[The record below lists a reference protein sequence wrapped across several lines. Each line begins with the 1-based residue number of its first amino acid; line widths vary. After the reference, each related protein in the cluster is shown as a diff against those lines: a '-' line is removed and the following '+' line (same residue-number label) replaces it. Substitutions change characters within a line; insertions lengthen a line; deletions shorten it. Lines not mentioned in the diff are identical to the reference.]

1 MKTAIVTGAAKGIGE
16 GIADALSDAGWSVHR
31 LDIEPGEGI
40 IQCDVSDEASV
51 RSAFAQLDLDA
62 LHLLVNNAG
71 VAGPVSGPIEDL
83 SLDDWNRWIGT
94 NLTGAFLMTRAAVPA
109 LRRAGGSIVNIAST
123 RAVMSEPRTEAY
135 AASKGGLVALTHALA
150 ISLGPEVRANAIAPG
165 WIAVDDADLR
175 EIDHRQHP
183 AGRVG
188 RPRDIADAVLWLAD
202 AGFVT
207 GETVTI
213 DGGMTRKMIYAD

>member
-1 MKTAIVTGAAKGIGE
+1 MKTAIVTGAAKGIGK
-16 GIADALSDAGWSVHR
+16 GIADALSDVGWLVHR

-40 IQCDVSDEASV
+40 IQCDVSDERSV
-51 RSAFAQLDLDA
+51 RGAFLQMDLSALD
-62 LHLLVNNAG
+62 LLVNNAG

-123 RAVMSEPRTEAY
+123 RAFMSEPRTEAY

-165 WIAVDDADLR
+165 WIAVDDANLR

-183 AGRVG
+183 VGRVG